1 MESGLLHVSL
11 PARPGI
17 AINFGGL
24 LFLSLLGALHWSLLL
39 GINFQCFKSFW

>member
-24 LFLSLLGALHWSLLL
+24 LFLSLLAHYIGLFYW
-39 GINFQCFKSFW
+39 G